1 MKKLLLLAMC
11 MILTASVVSAAAQIT
26 SNQDSI
32 SLSAKPTKAISTSFV
47 ITNNGT
53 TNLTSLTSTLSTS
66 ELSTFNISI
75 SPSSFDLNTGATQTI
90 TVTGTIPED
99 VNTRLSPFSGSI
111 IVSNAAVSKSVTL
124 DLTATSQLVIDSVK
138 VVVDGDSDSVDDGD
152 TVRDVKP
159 GSKIIIKGDIENIF
173 TDDED
178 ITIEDVEVEITGN
191 DLDDDDDLE
200 EEDDLGDIDADEKES
215 FRIEFTLDEDI
226 DEDEYEITIEVTTD
240 DENGAKHSVEIE
252 FTLDVEKDKHD
263 IVIQRSS
270 VSPSKISCART
281 ATINVNL
288 KNQGRT
294 DEDEVVVRIESP
306 DLDIDL
312 DDVSIPELEEG
323 TGSDTEISKSY
334 SFKIKENVAV
344 STYPVTIKAY
354 YDTDTLSDIE
364 AVDIVVEECT
374 RASTS
379 TSTPTPVTTTPTT
392 TPDDTVVII
401 QQPSTSTNDLGIITT
416 PFTETTESSVSTPI
430 LLALGGFGI
439 VAIIVIIVLFVVV
452 MDLKKKV

>member
-1 MKKLLLLAMC
+1 MKKLLLITICLLLAAN
-11 MILTASVVSAAAQIT
+11 IVSAAAQIT
-26 SNQDSI
+26 SNQNSI
-32 SLSAKPTKAISTSFV
+32 SISAKPTKAISTSFV

-75 SPSSFDLNTGATQTI
+75 SPSSFDLTTGATQTV
-90 TVTGTIPED
+90 TVTGTVPED

-111 IVSNAAVSKSVTL
+111 VVSNAAVSKSVTL
-124 DLTATSQLVIDSVK
+124 DLTAESQLVIDSVK

-215 FRIEFTLDEDI
+215 FRIEFTLEEDI

-240 DENGAKHSVEIE
+240 DENGAKHSAEIE

-294 DEDEVVVRIESP
+294 DEDEVVLRIESP

-334 SFKIKENVAV
+334 SFKIKDDVAV

-364 AVDIVVEECT
+364 AVDIVVDECA
-374 RASTS
+374 RASTV
-379 TSTPTPVTTTPTT
+379 TTPTPVTTTPTT

-401 QQPSTSTNDLGIITT
+401 QEPSTTTNDLGIITT
-416 PFTETTESSVSTPI
+416 PFTETTESSLSTPI